1 VTPIEASGITSGNA
15 PGVLAIIGGSGLY
28 DLPGLSDTRWET
40 VDTPWGAPSD
50 QIFRGRLGDAQLAF
64 LPRHGRGHRIPP
76 SEVNYRANIAALKS
90 LGVTDVLSVS
100 AVGGLRA
107 DLPPGTF
114 VVVDQFIDRTF
125 AREKSFFG
133 TGMVAHVSMAK
144 PVCPRL
150 GDHVQAAL
158 AQQGVPHVRGGT
170 YLAMEGP
177 QFSTLAESQLYR
189 SWNAS
194 VIGMTNM
201 PEAKLAREAELC
213 YCSVSMVTD
222 FDCWH
227 TGHEAVTVDAVI
239 QVLLAN
245 AQAAKTLVAG
255 LAGTIAAD
263 AKATACACR
272 HALQFALITAP
283 ESRDQVLVAKL
294 QGVAGRV
301 LKPTA

>member
-1 VTPIEASGITSGNA
+1 MSNSL
-15 PGVLAIIGGSGLY
+15 LAIIGGSGLY
-28 DLPGLSDTRWET
+28 DLPGLTDTQWVT

-50 QIFRGRLGDAQLAF
+50 QVFTGRLNGARLAF

-90 LGVTDVLSVS
+90 LGATDVLSVS
-100 AVGGLRA
+100 AVGSLRA

-125 AREKSFFG
+125 ARDKSFFG
-133 TGMVAHVSMAK
+133 TGLVAHVSMAK
-144 PVCPRL
+144 PTCPRL

-158 AQQGVPHVRGGT
+158 ALQNVPHARGGT

-177 QFSTLAESQLYR
+177 QFSTLAESETYR

-227 TGHEAVTVDAVI
+227 TGHDAVTVDAVI
-239 QVLLAN
+239 KVLLGN
-245 AQAAKTLVAG
+245 AQAAKTLIAG
-255 LAGTIAAD
+255 LAGQITTD
-263 AKATACACR
+263 ATAKACACR
-272 HALQFALITAP
+272 HVLDHAVITSPDA
-283 ESRDQVLVAKL
+283 RDPAMVTKL
-294 QGVAGRV
+294 AGIAGRV
-301 LKPTA
+301 LGAST